1 MIHLLVGNTGAG
13 KSTYAI
19 KLKQDVNGVVF
30 TLDKWN
36 NILFLPDKTEK
47 DGLDWFLERIDRAET
62 LMQDLILQ
70 LDNLGVDSILDV
82 GLSKFSHREK
92 YRKFANENT
101 IKVKTHY
108 LKIPKEIR
116 QQRISKRNIEKGAT
130 FEFEVTNDNF
140 EFMETWFEAPLK
152 SELENSIIIT
162 R

>member
-1 MIHLLVGNTGAG
+1 
-13 KSTYAI
+13 
-19 KLKQDVNGVVF
+19 
-30 TLDKWN
+30 
-36 NILFLPDKTEK
+36 
-47 DGLDWFLERIDRAET
+47 
-62 LMQDLILQ
+62 MQDLILQ